1 MVACDTDRKPIA
13 MLEETLR
20 AGRLAP
26 AKGLPEAVPSV
37 VRSRLL
43 CQAGWTLVEMAI
55 VLVVIGLALWGILKG
70 EEMMT
75 QGRSKAVINEVHG
88 ISAAYL
94 AYRDRYRAIPGDD
107 LMAGGPNGRW
117 TASVSG
123 NGDGIIAGSYEAQP
137 AGATP
142 AASEESNL
150 FWWHL
155 RLAEF
160 LTGPTA
166 GAGMGVQPKNALG
179 KIIGVQ
185 TGTGAATLGLEG
197 LVICTANI
205 PDKIAIAVETQIDDK
220 AAASGL
226 LHGALQS
233 ASNQPIAA
241 ATFPPTGGNYVE
253 TGANQYL
260 LCKGL

>member
-1 MVACDTDRKPIA
+1 
-13 MLEETLR
+13 L
-20 AGRLAP
+20 
-26 AKGLPEAVPSV
+26 
-37 VRSRLL
+37 
-43 CQAGWTLVEMAI
+43 TLVEMAI

-75 QGRSKAVINEVHG
+75 QARGKAVISEVHG

-94 AYRDRYRAIPGDD
+94 AYRDRYGAIPGDD
-107 LMAGGPNGRW
+107 RGAGGPSGRW

-123 NGDGIIAGSYEAQP
+123 NGDGNIAGSYEAQP

-142 AASEESNL
+142 VASEESNL

-155 RLAEF
+155 RLAGF

-166 GAGMGVQPKNALG
+166 GTGMGAQPKNALG

-185 TGTGAATLGLEG
+185 AGAGAATLDLSG

-205 PDKIAIAVETQIDDK
+205 PDKIAIAVETQIDDQ
-220 AAASGL
+220 AAATGS

-253 TGANQYL
+253 TGANEYL

>member
-1 MVACDTDRKPIA
+1 